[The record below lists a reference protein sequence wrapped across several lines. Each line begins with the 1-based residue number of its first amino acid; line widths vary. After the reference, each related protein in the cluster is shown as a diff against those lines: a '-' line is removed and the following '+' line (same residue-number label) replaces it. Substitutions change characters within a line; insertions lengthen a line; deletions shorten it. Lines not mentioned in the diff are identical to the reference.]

1 MYVGLILNEHS
12 RNLLRSLLDKHF
24 PSEVNQSDV
33 TGMYCHHITI
43 TMGSGSKGLYG
54 WEIGETSRAK
64 VMAIGHTDKAIAFK
78 VELPNGKN
86 INPKRKGRFKSFEPV
101 PHVTAAVMNGASPVE
116 SQAITNWTDISSDNI
131 EEYEVGGIVKV
142 VE

>member
-12 RNLLRSLLDKHF
+12 RNLLRSLLTKHF
-24 PSEVNQSDV
+24 PGEVNLSEV

-54 WEIGETSRAK
+54 WEIGEHGRAK
-64 VMAIGHTDKAIAFK
+64 VVAIGHTDKAIAFR
-78 VELPNGKN
+78 VELPEGKS
-86 INPKRKGRFKSFEPV
+86 INPKRKGRFKSFDPI

-116 SQAITNWTDISSDNI
+116 SQAITNWTPIASDTI
-131 EEYEVGGIVKV
+131 EDYEIGGIVQV
-142 VE
+142 VD

>member
-1 MYVGLILNEHS
+1 MYVGLVLNEHS
-12 RNLLRSLLDKHF
+12 RNLLRSLLTKYF
-24 PSEVNQSDV
+24 PSEVNQGDV

-54 WEIGETSRAK
+54 WQIGEQATAK
-64 VMAIGHTDKAIAFK
+64 VVAIGHTDKAIAFK
-78 VELPNGKN
+78 VELPEGKS
-86 INPKRKGRFKSFEPV
+86 INPKRKGRFKTFDPI

-116 SQAITNWTDISSDNI
+116 SQAIINWTDISTDDI

-142 VE
+142 VG